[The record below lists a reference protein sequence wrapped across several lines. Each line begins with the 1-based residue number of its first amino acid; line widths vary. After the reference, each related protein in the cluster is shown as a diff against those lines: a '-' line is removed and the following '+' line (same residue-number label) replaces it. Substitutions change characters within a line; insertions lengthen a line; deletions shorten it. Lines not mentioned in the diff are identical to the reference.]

1 MLRSSRAEL
10 ELAEEVELHRT
21 LAAQRL
27 EHDGCDAEA
36 ARQQSHRRMGNVA
49 LAREDSRAVWIAPWL
64 ENLRRDIAYAFRV
77 VVRQP
82 GFAAA
87 MILVMGL
94 GIGAITGVFGLID
107 SLVLKSLPVREPE
120 RLVYLKDPAFSYP
133 IFSDVRARGA
143 HLFEDVLAWDIDR
156 LSVEWTEA
164 LEPVDVLLAS
174 GSFFSTLGVTAAV
187 GDMFGPSDDKVG
199 GGDRGLVAVISDAA
213 WQQRYAADPSIV
225 GRPVRVGRH
234 VFTIIGV
241 APRGFFGVAA
251 GLAPELMIPLTTLSD
266 EATLRSGSTSWIHV
280 MARLREGI
288 TLTQANAAFVPV
300 WQATLDA
307 TTSPGMPPERRSI
320 FLGRRTELLSAQ
332 TGYSRVRRQFESP
345 LWILLGLVGL
355 LLAVACASAANM
367 LLARGMGRRRELVV
381 RLAIGASRGRLI
393 RQMLIEAFVWTLLGA
408 GAGLTVAW
416 WATHGLVRMMAT
428 SSEAIVLDVAPN
440 ERMLPVSFLLTL
452 LSTAVSALVPAL
464 RATRLDAG
472 HELKSHTPIG
482 GLLRRASLGNT
493 LVAIQIAL
501 TVVLLTTAVLFS
513 RSLDR
518 ILGRD
523 AGFNREGLLVV
534 WTDPLAAGYDGDRLF
549 TFYQALLDRLRQLPS
564 VASASLSWY
573 PPISD
578 DNGSWTQS
586 IAVDGVEKQD
596 RVERQVYFNAISP
609 GYMQTMEMR
618 LLRGRDFTDRDV
630 NGSAKV
636 VLLNESLARRLFG
649 GGEAIGRKVT
659 IGRNASRKDLEV
671 VGIVQD
677 AKYQRL
683 QEPSRNIAYLPCAQL
698 AELFRGA
705 NLVAEVRSRAN
716 ADVRAEISR
725 QVRQLDARVPLR
737 LETVTDRISESIVR
751 ERVLALLAATLG
763 LTALALAC
771 AAVFGLMA
779 FVVSRRTNEIGLRM
793 ALGAA
798 PREMLANVLAQS
810 TVVALVGIALA
821 LPLIVWLGRYV
832 TALIFEV
839 TPLDLPSIVAAS
851 LIMLTVAAAAALIPA
866 VRAAR
871 IDPASALKAE

>member
-1 MLRSSRAEL
+1 
-10 ELAEEVELHRT
+10 
-21 LAAQRL
+21 
-27 EHDGCDAEA
+27 
-36 ARQQSHRRMGNVA
+36 
-49 LAREDSRAVWIAPWL
+49 
-64 ENLRRDIAYAFRV
+64 
-77 VVRQP
+77 
-82 GFAAA
+82 

-94 GIGAITGVFGLID
+94 GIGATTGVFGLID

-164 LEPVDVLLAS
+164 LEPADVLLAS

-199 GGDRGLVAVISDAA
+199 GGNRGLVAVISDAA

-266 EATLRSGSTSWIHV
+266 EATLRSGSTSWVHV

-288 TLTQANAAFVPV
+288 TLSQANAAFVPV

-307 TTSPGMPPERRSI
+307 TTSAGMPLERRSI

-440 ERMLPVSFLLTL
+440 GRMLPVSFLLTL

-523 AGFNREGLLVV
+523 AGFNRVGLLVV

-586 IAVDGVEKQD
+586 IAVDGVDKQD

-636 VLLNESLARRLFG
+636 VLLNESLAASALWRWRGDRQEGHDRQECFPEGSRGGRHRSGRRGTSAFRNRRETSPTFHARSSLSCS
-649 GGEAIGRKVT
+649 GEPIWW
-659 IGRNASRKDLEV
+659 
-671 VGIVQD
+671 
-677 AKYQRL
+677 
-683 QEPSRNIAYLPCAQL
+683 P
-698 AELFRGA
+698 
-705 NLVAEVRSRAN
+705 RS
-716 ADVRAEISR
+716 
-725 QVRQLDARVPLR
+725 
-737 LETVTDRISESIVR
+737 
-751 ERVLALLAATLG
+751 
-763 LTALALAC
+763 
-771 AAVFGLMA
+771 
-779 FVVSRRTNEIGLRM
+779 
-793 ALGAA
+793 GAA
-798 PREMLANVLAQS
+798 PTRRARRDQS
-810 TVVALVGIALA
+810 PGRATRRSCSSSSSRDRHRSYFGVDSLSGNACSRF
-821 LPLIVWLGRYV
+821 LPRRS
-832 TALIFEV
+832 
-839 TPLDLPSIVAAS
+839 D
-851 LIMLTVAAAAALIPA
+851 
-866 VRAAR
+866 
-871 IDPASALKAE
+871 